1 MVKEQVLRKKSIIG
15 FKLRNLFK
23 QSNLYGVF
31 IPSENTDEIYNLVYE
46 HLKKRDDYYICDIDK
61 ITQDRLNGDEIQY
74 LSKCNKDDKE
84 LKLKNIKKEIYNAI
98 RYYYNDRKKIIF
110 ISRSLGEIKKI
121 VNKKTNINVIKN
133 ELNKKSELDDYL
145 RIPYNI
151 INYDREEKLRVN
163 LDLNY

>member
-1 MVKEQVLRKKSIIG
+1 MVKEQVLRKRSIIG
-15 FKLRNLFK
+15 FKLRNIFK
-23 QSNLYGVF
+23 KSILYGIF
-31 IPSENTDEIYNLVYE
+31 IPSENTDEIYNLIYE
-46 HLKKRDDYYICDIDK
+46 HLKKKEEYYICDIDK
-61 ITQDRLNGDEIQY
+61 ITEGRLTTEETSFIN
-74 LSKCNKDDKE
+74 LSNEDDKL

-121 VNKKTNINVIKN
+121 VNKKTHINVIKN

-151 INYDREEKLRVN
+151 ISYDREEKLRVN